1 MSASF
6 IRGPSYFKSQ
16 VPVVTWVR
24 QGGMIMNKRSMLAY
38 LGRYGI
44 LACVFAFLAI
54 PGARA
59 EAVHEYAGVKKCS
72 ICHKTPAQGEQF
84 SKWQASEHSKA
95 FESLGTPEAKEVGL
109 KLNVADP
116 QKDGKCLKCHST
128 AYGYTE
134 AQVTQA
140 IPVEEGISCESC
152 HGAGKDYLKLSV
164 MKDRD
169 AAIAAG
175 LVIPDE
181 KTCARCHNSENP
193 FNKPFN
199 YQERLEKIKHSI
211 PKK

>member
-1 MSASF
+1 MTTGA
-6 IRGPSYFKSQ
+6 P
-16 VPVVTWVR
+16 
-24 QGGMIMNKRSMLAY
+24 QGENDMDTRSMLARV
-38 LGRYGI
+38 GKYGI
-44 LACVFAFLAI
+44 LACVFALFAI

-59 EAVHEYAGVKKCS
+59 GSDHEYAGVKKCS

-84 SKWQASEHSKA
+84 PKWQASKHSKA
-95 FESLGTPEAKEVGL
+95 FETLGTPEAKEMAL

-128 AYGYTE
+128 AYGHTE
-134 AQVTQA
+134 AQVTQV
-140 IPVEEGISCESC
+140 IPLEEGVSCESC

-164 MKDRD
+164 MKDVE
-169 AAIAAG
+169 AAKAAG
-175 LVIPDE
+175 LNIPDE
-181 KTCARCHNSENP
+181 KTCLGCHNSENP